1 MNQIIPRFL
10 LAQNTINNALR
21 FTHYHALRCSQLS
34 VPQTYALPPE
44 YPATTQLIFT
54 PHDIV
59 ALFSSCVVAQY
70 PH

>member
-1 MNQIIPRFL
+1 
-10 LAQNTINNALR
+10 
-21 FTHYHALRCSQLS
+21 LRCSQLS